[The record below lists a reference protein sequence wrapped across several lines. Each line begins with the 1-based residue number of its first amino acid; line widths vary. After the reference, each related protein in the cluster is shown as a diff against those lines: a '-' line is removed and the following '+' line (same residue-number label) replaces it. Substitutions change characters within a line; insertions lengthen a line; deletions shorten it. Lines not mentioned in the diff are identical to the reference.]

1 MLTRTN
7 VLSFFTLQMHLDCSN
22 QSPKWVG
29 KEHLMINSLVEAN
42 TITVTF
48 EYQHDFIKSA
58 IACRVLR
65 APLHCEPIW
74 ALVMA
79 G

>member
-1 MLTRTN
+1 MSTRTN
-7 VLSFFTLQMHLDCSN
+7 VLSVLTIETHLGCSN
-22 QSPKWVG
+22 QSHKWVG
-29 KEHLMINSLVEAN
+29 KEHVMINSLVEAY
-42 TITVTF
+42 TIAVTF
-48 EYQHDFIKSA
+48 EYQRDFIKSA

-65 APLHCEPIW
+65 APLHCESIW